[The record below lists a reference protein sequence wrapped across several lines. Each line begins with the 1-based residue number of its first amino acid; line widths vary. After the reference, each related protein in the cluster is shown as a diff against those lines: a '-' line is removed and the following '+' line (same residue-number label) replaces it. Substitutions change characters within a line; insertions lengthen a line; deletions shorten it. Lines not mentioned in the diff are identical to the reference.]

1 MNKFMRMMVFFD
13 LPVKTK
19 RQRRVATRFRS
30 FLLKDGYFMMQ
41 YSVYCRVCNGL
52 DAVEMHKQR
61 LNENK
66 PENGCVR
73 LLILT
78 EKQYE
83 RMDIIIG
90 DYVKYEDDTPSDI
103 SVF

>member
-1 MNKFMRMMVFFD
+1 MVFFD

-19 RQRRVATRFRS
+19 IQRRVATKFRS

-41 YSVYCRVCNGL
+41 YSVYCRVCNGI
-52 DAVEMHKQR
+52 DAVEQHKKR
-61 LNENK
+61 LEENK
-66 PENGCVR
+66 PDNGCVR
-73 LLILT
+73 LLVLT
-78 EKQYE
+78 EKQFE
-83 RMDIIIG
+83 RMEIIIG

>member
-19 RQRRVATRFRS
+19 IQRKVATKFRS

-41 YSVYCRVCNGL
+41 YSVYCRVCNGI
-52 DAVEMHKQR
+52 DTVEQHKKR
-61 LNENK
+61 LEENK
-66 PENGCVR
+66 PDNGCVR
-73 LLILT
+73 LLVLT
-78 EKQYE
+78 EKQFE
-83 RMDIIIG
+83 RMEIIIG
-90 DYVKYEDDTPSDI
+90 NYVKYEDDTPSNL

>member
-19 RQRRVATRFRS
+19 IQRRVATRFRN
-30 FLLKDGYFMMQ
+30 FLLRDGYFMMQ

-52 DAVEMHKQR
+52 DAVEMHKKR

-66 PENGCVR
+66 PDNGCVR
-73 LLILT
+73 LLVLT
-78 EKQYE
+78 EKQFE

-90 DYVKYEDDTPSDI
+90 NYVKYEDDKPSEL